1 MSTNLTVSM
10 SDEPGAMAGMAE
22 ALGKAGVNIE
32 GGCGVTGG
40 SKGVVNVLVED
51 AGAARKALEA
61 AGYAVEKEQDVLVFD
76 IEDRPGTLGKLGRRI
91 ADAGVNLN
99 LMYLATG
106 TRLVLGAENLDKAR
120 AALG

>member
-10 SDEPGAMAGMAE
+10 SDVPGAMAGMAE
-22 ALGKAGVNIE
+22 ALGNAGVNIE

-40 SKGVVNVLVED
+40 DKGVVNVLVED

-61 AGYAVEKEQDVLVFD
+61 AGYMIAKEQDVLVLG
-76 IEDRPGTLGKLGRRI
+76 IEDKPGSLGKLARRI
-91 ADAGVNLN
+91 TDAGVNLN

-106 TRLVLGAENLDKAR
+106 TRLVLGAENLDKLRTAV
-120 AALG
+120 G